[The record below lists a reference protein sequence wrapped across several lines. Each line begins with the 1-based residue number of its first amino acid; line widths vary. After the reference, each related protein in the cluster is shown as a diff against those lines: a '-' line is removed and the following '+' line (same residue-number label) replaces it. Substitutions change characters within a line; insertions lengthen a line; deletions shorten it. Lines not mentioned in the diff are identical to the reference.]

1 MHTNRFFERAIGL
14 LIVGLLLAACLKVI
28 APFTGALIWA
38 TIISVA
44 AWPIFERLTQRL
56 GGRASLAAALI
67 TVTILLVIATPVALL
82 MTSLAEH
89 VQGVLHMT
97 EDVSALRLPGPP
109 SWVGQIPLI
118 GTEIESRWLAA
129 IENLEATLT
138 KIRPWIGKA
147 ATWIISH
154 GAELTLSLL
163 EFLLATVLAG
173 FLFVQGKSL
182 ATMLERLASLI
193 AGKSG
198 EELVHIAGLTIRSV
212 TIGVMGTALIQSVL
226 TALGLLLAGVP
237 GVLLLW
243 FASFLLA
250 TLQIG
255 TGLVWIPAAIWL
267 EIQNQTGWMIFIV
280 VWGLFVNTI
289 DNFIKPYL
297 ISQGSGTPLAIVFLG
312 VIGGMLAWGF
322 IGIFIGS
329 TLLAVSYALL
339 KAWLDAK
346 HGPGNSSMSG
356 G

>member
-1 MHTNRFFERAIGL
+1 MTTDRFFERAIGL
-14 LIVGLLLAACLKVI
+14 LTVGLLIAACIKIV

-38 TIISVA
+38 TIIAVA
-44 AWPIFERLTQRL
+44 AWPVFVRLTHRL
-56 GGRASLAAALI
+56 GNRAGIAAASI
-67 TVTILLVIATPVALL
+67 TLAILLVIAMPVALL
-82 MTSLAEH
+82 INSLAEH

-97 EDVSALRLPGPP
+97 EDVSTLRLPGPP
-109 SWVGQIPLI
+109 SWIARIPLV
-118 GTEIESRWLAA
+118 GGELESRWLSAV
-129 IENLEATLT
+129 ENLEMTLT

-147 ATWIISH
+147 AAWTVSQ
-154 GAELTLSLL
+154 GAQLTLSLL

-173 FLFVQGKSL
+173 FLFIHGQSL
-182 ATMLERLASLI
+182 AGLLERFATTI
-193 AGKSG
+193 ADESG
-198 EELVHIAGLTIRSV
+198 AELVRLAGSTIRSV
-212 TIGVMGTALIQSVL
+212 TIGVLGTALIQSVL
-226 TALGLLLAGVP
+226 TALGLLFAGVP

-267 EIQNQTGWMIFIV
+267 QIQDQTGWMIFVV

-297 ISQGSGTPLAIVFLG
+297 IAQGSGTPLAVVFLG

-329 TLLAVSYALL
+329 TLLAVSHALL

-346 HGPGNSSMSG
+346 QARDTPA
-356 G
+356 